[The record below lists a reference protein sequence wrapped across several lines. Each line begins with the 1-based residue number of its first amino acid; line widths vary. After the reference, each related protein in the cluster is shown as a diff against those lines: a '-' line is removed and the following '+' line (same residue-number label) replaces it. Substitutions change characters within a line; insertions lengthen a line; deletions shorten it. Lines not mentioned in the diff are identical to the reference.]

1 MYIVLNF
8 NLILNPRP
16 APLPLPGI
24 LQTVLREQAAAYSK
38 KQFDTCDGDKHVARC
53 SKE

>member
-1 MYIVLNF
+1 MVLNF
-8 NLILNPRP
+8 NLILNPGP
-16 APLPLPGI
+16 APLRFPDI
-24 LQTVLREQAAAYSK
+24 LQMALQEQEAAYSE

>member
-8 NLILNPRP
+8 TFILNPGP

-24 LQTVLREQAAAYSK
+24 LQTGLQEQAAAYGK